1 MPPTFRRRHPTL
13 LSQAH
18 VEFVVDD
25 FIGIPVISGI
35 ETVEVPPGAW
45 VTLDA
50 NEADPVIK
58 RWGGEVLETLE

>member
-1 MPPTFRRRHPTL
+1 
-13 LSQAH
+13 
-18 VEFVVDD
+18 
-25 FIGIPVISGI
+25 
-35 ETVEVPPGAW
+35 VEVPPGAW